1 MRLWTVRQ
9 WTAAALGTVG
19 ALVLLGIPSVL
30 LPNDLFVREVEAVWW
45 MYPAWVATAV
55 LGGLLLATYTRPHG
69 GRAPESTEEAQ
80 EGEDRSTPRRSL
92 AGGLLAWF
100 AIGCPT
106 CNTLVLMALGTSGA
120 LSWFAPLQPLLA
132 VAGLALLA
140 LALRARLRT
149 AATCRID
156 TGTPA
161 G

>member
-19 ALVLLGIPSVL
+19 ALVLLGTPSVL

-45 MYPAWVATAV
+45 MYPVWVATAA

-69 GRAPESTEEAQ
+69 GRAPERTEED
-80 EGEDRSTPRRSL
+80 EDRSTPRRGL
-92 AGGLLAWF
+92 VGGLLAWF

-149 AATCRID
+149 AAACRVR
-156 TGTPA
+156 TGAPA

>member
-9 WTAAALGTVG
+9 WTAAALGTAG

-30 LPNDLFVREVEAVWW
+30 LPNDLFVREIEAAWWTYPVW
-45 MYPAWVATAV
+45 VTTAV
-55 LGGLLLATYTRPHG
+55 LCGLLLATYTRPHG
-69 GRAPESTEEAQ
+69 GRTPADTEE
-80 EGEDRSTPRRSL
+80 GGDRSTPRRGL

-106 CNTLVLMALGTSGA
+106 CNVLVIMALGTSGA

-149 AATCRID
+149 AAACRLGP
-156 TGTPA
+156 GTPV

>member
-1 MRLWTVRQ
+1 MRLWTTRQ
-9 WTAAALGTVG
+9 WTGAALGTVG
-19 ALVLLGIPSVL
+19 VLVLLGIPSVL
-30 LPNDLFVREVEAVWW
+30 LPNDLFVRDVEAVWW
-45 MYPAWVATAV
+45 MYPVWVATAV
-55 LGGLLLATYTRPHG
+55 LCGLLLATYTRPHG
-69 GRAPESTEEAQ
+69 RASESAQ

-106 CNTLVLMALGTSGA
+106 CNVLVIMALGTSGA
-120 LSWFAPLQPLLA
+120 LNWFAPLQPLLA

-149 AATCRID
+149 AAACRVD
-156 TGTPA
+156 AGTEA